1 VVVASRPGWAPSL
14 HVPSRSQ
21 ARLEPIPPQTAYK
34 LVETSTTPTPLS
46 DVALAQLLRAHG
58 LRATAQRR
66 AIYGL
71 FAGTENGH
79 LSAEEVFQRA
89 RVQLPELSRATV
101 YNALGELAEAGLL
114 GVVEGPG
121 PRQFDANVSPHH
133 HFRCLRCST
142 LYDIEL
148 GHVDLSLKEPGFEV
162 ERAHVL
168 IEGLCP
174 QCAGVEAE
182 PGHPRP
188 RPIAS

>member
-1 VVVASRPGWAPSL
+1 M
-14 HVPSRSQ
+14 
-21 ARLEPIPPQTAYK
+21 
-34 LVETSTTPTPLS
+34 STTSTPLS

-89 RVQLPELSRATV
+89 RAQLPELSRATV

-121 PRQFDANVSPHH
+121 PRQFDANVAPHH
-133 HFRCLRCST
+133 HFRCRRCSALFDIDPERIDMT
-142 LYDIEL
+142 LR
-148 GHVDLSLKEPGFEV
+148 EPGFEV
-162 ERAHVL
+162 EQAHVL
-168 IEGLCP
+168 LEGLCP
-174 QCAGVEAE
+174 KCADGGTESA
-182 PGHPRP
+182 PPRP
-188 RPIAS
+188 RPVAG

>member
-1 VVVASRPGWAPSL
+1 MA
-14 HVPSRSQ
+14 
-21 ARLEPIPPQTAYK
+21 
-34 LVETSTTPTPLS
+34 TTPTPLS

-79 LSAEEVFQRA
+79 LSAEDVFEQARA
-89 RVQLPELSRATV
+89 QLPELSRATV

-133 HFRCLRCST
+133 HFRCRRCSG
-142 LYDIEL
+142 LYDIEPEHIDMTL
-148 GHVDLSLKEPGFEV
+148 RKPGFEV

-168 IEGLCP
+168 LEGLCP
-174 QCAGVEAE
+174 KCAGGATESG
-182 PGHPRP
+182 PPRP
-188 RPIAS
+188 RPVAS

>member
-1 VVVASRPGWAPSL
+1 MSS
-14 HVPSRSQ
+14 SS
-21 ARLEPIPPQTAYK
+21 
-34 LVETSTTPTPLS
+34 STPLS

-79 LSAEEVFQRA
+79 LSAEEVFQQA
-89 RVQLPELSRATV
+89 REELPELSRATV

-121 PRQFDANVSPHH
+121 PRQFDANVAPHH
-133 HFRCLRCST
+133 HFRCGRCGA
-142 LYDIEL
+142 LYDIEPEHIEL
-148 GHVDLSLKEPGFEV
+148 ALRDPGYEV

-168 IEGLCP
+168 LEGLCP
-174 QCAGVEAE
+174 KCAGVGSDVA
-182 PGHPRP
+182 PPRP
-188 RPIAS
+188 RPVVS